1 MLKYMIVGARHMK
14 SILEKY
20 LDKEVGINIENA
32 FHFEPAVV
40 TAVEADHFTVV
51 DTRQSYTHH
60 FSYGCIVQIIESEG
74 GVDVGG
80 FMSHK
85 HFNVAIKVGHI
96 MPVVG
101 PGY

>member
-1 MLKYMIVGARHMK
+1 MQMK

-20 LDKEVGINIENA
+20 INKEVGINIENA
-32 FHFEPAVV
+32 FHFEAATV
-40 TAVEADHFTVV
+40 TAVEDDHFTVV
-51 DTRQSYTHH
+51 DAKQSYTHH
-60 FSYGCIVQIIESEG
+60 FSYGCIVQIIENEG

-85 HFNVAIKVGHI
+85 HFSVAIKVGHI
-96 MPVVG
+96 MPAIG